1 MLQETIQ
8 WRFVKIK
15 VFHYLFCISLAYSY
29 YRSFLSRKF
38 LDEPSDSENR
48 ILMLGKT
55 QINLVFRSLIRTI
68 ARFSRASYSCSE
80 IKIKVFNYIFCISLA
95 YS

>member
-55 QINLVFRSLIRTI
+55 QINLVFRSLNRTI
-68 ARFSRASYSCSE
+68 ATRKILTLGNKNKSFSLFILYFAR
-80 IKIKVFNYIFCISLA
+80 
-95 YS
+95 

>member
-1 MLQETIQ
+1 MKAIARIRKCSQQ
-8 WRFVKIK
+8 VYYFPNK
-15 VFHYLFCISLAYSY
+15 FGFSLAYSY

-55 QINLVFRSLIRTI
+55 QINLVFRSLIRNFAI
-68 ARFSRASYSCSE
+68 RFY
-80 IKIKVFNYIFCISLA
+80 
-95 YS
+95 